1 MACAEPLAALTTPQ
15 HLSIFATAVY
25 PAQTPR
31 PVRLYN
37 GKGDFMADML
47 SSYVPIVIFIAI
59 CLIIGL
65 ALMVAPFALAFKA
78 PDAEKL
84 SAYECGFNAFD
95 DARMKFDI
103 RFYLVAI
110 LFIIFDLEVA
120 FLFPWA
126 ASFGDVGWFG
136 FWSMMVF
143 LGVLT
148 IGFIYEW
155 KKGALEWE

>member
-1 MACAEPLAALTTPQ
+1 MQALPVQSLLTDYLPLAIFVG
-15 HLSIFATAVY
+15 LSLV
-25 PAQTPR
+25 
-31 PVRLYN
+31 
-37 GKGDFMADML
+37 
-47 SSYVPIVIFIAI
+47 
-59 CLIIGL
+59 IGL
-65 ALMVAPFALAFKA
+65 ALLIAPFAVAYSK

-95 DARMKFDI
+95 DARMKFDV

-110 LFIIFDLEVA
+110 LFIIFDLEGA

-126 ASFGDVGWFG
+126 GAFGGRGWFG